1 MPFSLAK
8 GGKGFIYAEALLAA
22 LHSEVPVISN
32 FSPIKKTEIGDHT
45 MKYDMKQS
53 GERIRQLRTKHGL
66 TQEKAAEALKI
77 DRSFY
82 SRIEAG
88 KKGCSVDLFIQ
99 LSELYNVSLDYLILG
114 RYCGVSTDCNE
125 ASQLKEELDQLMS
138 HLEQFK
144 KVL

>member
-1 MPFSLAK
+1 
-8 GGKGFIYAEALLAA
+8 
-22 LHSEVPVISN
+22 
-32 FSPIKKTEIGDHT
+32 

-53 GERIRQLRTKHGL
+53 GERIRQLRMKHGF
-66 TQEKAAEALKI
+66 TQEKTAAVLEI

-99 LSELYNVSLDYLILG
+99 ISELYDVSLDYLILG
-114 RYCGVSTDCNE
+114 RYCGASTVCNE
-125 ASQLKEELDQLMS
+125 AMQLKEDLNRLMLS
-138 HLEQFK
+138 LEQFK